1 MHERVAIV
9 GGGWAGIACAVEL
22 ADHGTPVTLY
32 EAARQLGG
40 RARSV
45 DWEGLAIDNGQHLM
59 IGAYR
64 ETRRLLR
71 RLGTGA
77 MLEQRP
83 LTLIM
88 PGFRLQLPQLPKPFH
103 LGFGLLN
110 ARGLSLREK
119 LAAIRF
125 MRHLQA
131 IEFRLPVD
139 LPVDALLAEQRQPD
153 NLIEKLWAPLCIA
166 ALNTPTAHASAQVFC
181 NVLHDSLAGTRSDSD
196 LLLNRAD
203 LSKLVPNAALRFLER
218 HRSNVR
224 LASKVDSVSRLERG
238 FLLDGPDTH
247 ADRVILATH
256 PARLPHLL
264 TGLPEMTRTLSQ
276 IGLYTWQPILT
287 LWLRF
292 ERALPFRFPMIGLGD
307 HHAPWAFERYD
318 IAPGMVSLVM
328 SAQGP
333 HLDWPQ
339 EKLLEEYLI
348 LLARVFGDLPR
359 LLAWKVIIEKRAT
372 YTCAP
377 DLCRP
382 TNITPINGLYLAG
395 DFTAGSTSTN
405 TYPATLEGAIRSGV
419 ECARLIIAEQK

>member
-9 GGGWAGIACAVEL
+9 GGGWAGIACAIAL

-45 DWEGLAIDNGQHLM
+45 DWDGLAIDNGQHLM

-64 ETRRLLR
+64 ETRWLLR
-71 RLGTGA
+71 RLGTSG

-88 PGFRLQLPQLPKPFH
+88 PGFRLQLPQLPKPLH
-103 LGFGLLN
+103 LGFGLLT

-119 LAAIRF
+119 LAAIHF

-139 LPVDALLAEQRQPD
+139 LPVDALLREQRQPD
-153 NLIEKLWAPLCIA
+153 NLIERLWAPLCIA

-196 LLLNRAD
+196 LLINRAD
-203 LSKLVPNAALRFLER
+203 LSKLVPTAALRFLEQ
-218 HRSNVR
+218 HRSHVR
-224 LASKVDSVSRLERG
+224 LASKVDSISRLERG
-238 FLLDGPDTH
+238 FLLNGPGTR
-247 ADRVILATH
+247 AERVVLATH
-256 PARLPHLL
+256 PTRLPALL
-264 TGLPEMTRTLSQ
+264 AGMPEMTRTLSQ

-292 ERALPFRFPMIGLGD
+292 ERSLPFHFPMLGLGD
-307 HHAPWAFERYD
+307 RHAPWAFERND
-318 IAPGMVSLVM
+318 IASGMVSLVM

-333 HLDWPQ
+333 HLHWPHD
-339 EKLLEEYLI
+339 KLLAEYLN
-348 LLARVFGDLPR
+348 LLARTFGDLPR
-359 LLAWKVIIEKRAT
+359 LLAWKVIVEKRAT
-372 YTCAP
+372 YTCEP
-377 DLCRP
+377 DQFRP
-382 TNITPINGLYLAG
+382 NNVTPISGLYLAG
-395 DFTAGSTSTN
+395 DFTAGSASTN
-405 TYPATLEGAIRSGV
+405 TYPATLEGAVRSGV